1 MKKWMLLLG
10 FLSACSNLQSPQ
22 FKSLIA
28 AQPRVEQ
35 ISPADGTRLTDPI
48 RIELQFSH
56 GLDGQS
62 VQESTVVLI
71 QGKAEESLLQDA
83 GDFMEEMA
91 SDEIETLPVTL
102 SLSEDGFRVQLQPKL
117 ELSPGIYQVIVTPG
131 LHSVGQIPFNQKP
144 GDKPSL
150 FVATFSYGE
159 GFDATI
165 EGPQETGGESPQGPS
180 FGPKPESLVINELLY
195 DGLTSETDGEA
206 FVELYGTPGADIS
219 LYKVSWLNGADGA
232 ETDRVTLPA
241 ASLIGE
247 TGIFVIADLNTNS
260 TTASKVLGSNFLDQ
274 FDPQNGPD
282 AVQLFDRDGKLLD
295 SVTYGPGAV
304 ENSSDGHPLT
314 EGDPAKDVAGGHS
327 LSRVAGV
334 DTNDNAKDFTDLST
348 PTPGEL

>member
-1 MKKWMLLLG
+1 M
-10 FLSACSNLQSPQ
+10 
-22 FKSLIA
+22 
-28 AQPRVEQ
+28 
-35 ISPADGTRLTDPI
+35 DGARLTDPV

-56 GLDGQS
+56 ALDAQS
-62 VQESTVVLI
+62 LQESTVILT

-83 GDFMEEMA
+83 GDFMDEVT
-91 SDEIETLPVTL
+91 SHEIETLPVAL
-102 SLSEDGFRVQLQPKL
+102 SLSEDGFRVQMQPST
-117 ELSPGIYQVIVTPG
+117 ELNPGIYQVIVTPA
-131 LHSVGQIPFNQKP
+131 LHSTGQIPFNQKP

-165 EGPQETGGESPQGPS
+165 QTPGEIGAGESPGPS

-219 LYKVSWLNGADGA
+219 LYKVSWINGADGA

-260 TTASKVLGSNFLDQ
+260 TTASKVLGANFLDQ

-282 AVQLFDRDGKLLD
+282 AVQLFDRDGKLVD

-304 ENSSDGHPLT
+304 ENSSEGHPLA

-327 LSRVAGV
+327 LSRVAGA
-334 DTNDNAKDFTDLST
+334 DTNDNAKDFVDLSV
-348 PTPGEL
+348 PTPGQV